1 MTAGAAS
8 EVLAANRAFYA
19 AFNSRDLTA
28 MAELW
33 SDSDDVTCIHPG
45 WDVLGGRTLVLESYA
60 AIFGN
65 PAQGKVVA
73 GGESVA
79 RGGDGAAVVG
89 HVLVGGAPPLG
100 SHLFRDERGA
110 WKVVHHQA
118 GQVVAR
124 FG

>member
-19 AFNSRDLTA
+19 AFNLRDLTA

-79 RGGDGAAVVG
+79 LAGDGAVVVC
-89 HVLVGGAPPLG
+89 HELVGGAPLVATNV
-100 SHLFRDERGA
+100 FRKEGGA